1 VDAARDSE
9 RKLFAVYLGGRIAK
23 CNTELHDVVFVAGT
37 HIEATYEQAMDKW
50 FGDLARLH
58 LDSWLELRIVDGFR
72 VELRPEPPSVPPN
85 GSRKLFFVNLGAYTP
100 GVFTELHANAFMV
113 AESVGQAKHR
123 AKRQLLQGA
132 LELHTDDMLDVD
144 DCLAIDE
151 VDGLHVHLTPTTET
165 QPLVPN
171 NGYHIIPRDVIAAYA
186 SRTR

>member
-1 VDAARDSE
+1 VDAVRDSE
-9 RKLFAVYLGGRIAK
+9 RKLFALYLGGRIAK

-50 FGDLARLH
+50 FGALPRLH
-58 LDSWLELRIVDGFR
+58 LDSWVELRIVDGFR
-72 VELRPEPPSVPPN
+72 IELRPEPPN
-85 GSRKLFFVNLGAYTP
+85 GSQKLFFVNLGAYTP

-113 AESVGQAKHR
+113 AENVGQAKQR
-123 AKRQLLQGA
+123 AKRELLQGTV
-132 LELHTDDMLDVD
+132 ELHTDDMLDVD

-151 VDGLHVHLTPTTET
+151 VDGLHVHLTPITET

-186 SRTR
+186 SRKR